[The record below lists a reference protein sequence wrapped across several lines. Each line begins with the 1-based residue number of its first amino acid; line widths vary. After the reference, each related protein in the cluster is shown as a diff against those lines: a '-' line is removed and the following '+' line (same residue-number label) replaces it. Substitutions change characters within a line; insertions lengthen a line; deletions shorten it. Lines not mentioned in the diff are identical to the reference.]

1 MAEPGEDV
9 DDGDLCD
16 DESEPFREARETVR
30 DLKYPFICFTGNGGD
45 AIIVVRRRKETES
58 GKGGWGWDGW
68 IGRRERKIEKLSN
81 RYIWALCQLV
91 LEYDDTH
98 SGAAHPTA
106 KLEPIEP
113 ATFLRVNYA

>member
-45 AIIVVRRRKETES
+45 AIIVARRRKETES
-58 GKGGWGWDGW
+58 GGGLGVGWVD
-68 IGRRERKIEKLSN
+68 RKKREEDRK
-81 RYIWALCQLV
+81 A
-91 LEYDDTH
+91 
-98 SGAAHPTA
+98 
-106 KLEPIEP
+106 
-113 ATFLRVNYA
+113 